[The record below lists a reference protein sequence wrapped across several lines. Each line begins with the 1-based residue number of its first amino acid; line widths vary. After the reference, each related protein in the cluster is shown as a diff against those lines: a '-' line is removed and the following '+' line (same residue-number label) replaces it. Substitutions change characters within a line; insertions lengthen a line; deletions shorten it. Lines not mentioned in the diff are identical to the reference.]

1 MRESDLNASSGK
13 KDAEVGQKGREDRYL
28 RSRPRIEEKRID
40 GKRKKKGLTMKR
52 KRKRETIQHL
62 DVTVSSAI

>member
-40 GKRKKKGLTMKR
+40 GKRKKKG
-52 KRKRETIQHL
+52 
-62 DVTVSSAI
+62 